1 MVIACIGDSCTFGQ
15 NVKAVEAWPH
25 VLHDLTGHD
34 VRNLGVNG
42 DTTRLGLE
50 RWHRDVDLV
59 KPDVV
64 VIQFGHNDA
73 NLWDGWPRV
82 SFAEYRTNL
91 REMFLRTPDSIVL
104 SPHTPV
110 PPKDSEYMARVVEY
124 QSVLM
129 NGPLDIDILDDG
141 YGVHPSPEGHRV
153 YAEHVAGLLLD
164 PAQWLLQKLGAVL
177 AADEPL

>member
-1 MVIACIGDSCTFGQ
+1 MIIACIGDSCTFGQ
-15 NVKAVEAWPH
+15 NVRADQAWPH
-25 VLHDLTGHD
+25 RLWALTGHD

-73 NLWDGWPRV
+73 NLWHGRERV
-82 SFAEYRTNL
+82 SVDAYRANL
-91 REMFLRTPDSIVL
+91 HEMCHYVQGTVVILTPHLATVE
-104 SPHTPV
+104 
-110 PPKDSEYMARVVEY
+110 KDVGYNARLGEY
-124 QSVLM
+124 QEHELGSSLFGVEIAD
-129 NGPLDIDILDDG
+129 PLDIDILDDG

-153 YAEHVAGLLLD
+153 YAEHVAALL
-164 PAQWLLQKLGAVL
+164 
-177 AADEPL
+177 

>member
-15 NVKAVEAWPH
+15 NVRAVEAWPH
-25 VLHDLTGHD
+25 LLHEFTGHD

-73 NLWDGWPRV
+73 NLWDGRVRV
-82 SFAEYRTNL
+82 SPAAYRANIEEMWARCSVPPIVLAPHPATVEKDPDYNARLAEYQP
-91 REMFLRTPDSIVL
+91 FSDVIPVDVL
-104 SPHTPV
+104 
-110 PPKDSEYMARVVEY
+110 
-124 QSVLM
+124 
-129 NGPLDIDILDDG
+129 GDG
-141 YGVHPSPEGHRV
+141 YGCHPSIIGHRQ
-153 YAEHVAGLLLD
+153 YAELVAGLL
-164 PAQWLLQKLGAVL
+164 
-177 AADEPL
+177 